1 MSALPPPNHHGYDE
15 ITEGMKVQHAYAIT
29 PAVYENFLAAF
40 QDHSPVHVD
49 EAYARQAGFPGK
61 VMHGAILN
69 GFVSHFV
76 GMIFPGKPSLLLAV
90 DLRFAQPSFLGDT
103 LQLEAVVSQKLDAQR
118 VIVLDLALK
127 NLTQN
132 HLAARG
138 RVQVKL
144 RNES

>member
-1 MSALPPPNHHGYDE
+1 MSAFPPPNNHGYDE
-15 ITEGMKVQHAYAIT
+15 IAVGMKVAHDYAIT

-49 EAYARQAGFPGK
+49 EAYAKQSGFPGK

-90 DLRFAQPSFLGDT
+90 DLRYAQPSFLGDA
-103 LQLEAVVSQKLDAQR
+103 LQLEATVSQKLDAQR
-118 VIVLDLALK
+118 VVVLDLAFK
-127 NLTQN
+127 NLTQK

-144 RNES
+144 RGQS

>member
-1 MSALPPPNHHGYDE
+1 MSVFLPPNNHGYDE
-15 ITEGMKVQHAYAIT
+15 ITMGMKMQHDYAIT

-49 EAYARQAGFPGK
+49 EAYARQSGFAGK

-90 DLRFAQPSFLGDT
+90 DLRFVQPSYLGDA
-103 LQLEAVVSQKLDAQR
+103 LQLEAVVSQKLDSQR
-118 VIVLDLALK
+118 VIVLDLAVK

-138 RVQVKL
+138 RAQVKL
-144 RNES
+144 RNEA